1 MIYCNYHYLSIMV
14 FGKRSLKNLIGVHP
28 KLVLLMRTSILTT
41 PIDFTI
47 VEGVRTAKR
56 QNELYKQGR
65 SLPGSIVTTKDGYT
79 KKSNHQPKSD
89 GYCYAVDLY
98 PYVNGGISYQS
109 PKAQKIIA
117 DHIKAVAKELNIKIV
132 CGIDWKNPFDP
143 PHFEL
148 K

>member
-1 MIYCNYHYLSIMV
+1 
-14 FGKRSLKNLIGVHP
+14 
-28 KLVLLMRTSILTT
+28 MRTAILTT

-56 QNELYKQGR
+56 QNDLFKQGR
-65 SLPGSIVTTKDGYT
+65 SLPGPIVTTKDGYT
-79 KKSNHQPKSD
+79 KKSNHQPKAD
-89 GYCYAVDLY
+89 GYGYAVDLY
-98 PYVNGGISYQS
+98 PYINGGVSFQS

-132 CGIDWKNPFDP
+132 CGIDWKEPHDP